1 MHPDETISRASP
13 GQSYNT
19 RSDYCQTFFF
29 TFRPASFDLVP
40 GGNLSFTGDQ
50 NRIGENIIMS
60 AIRRIGY
67 Y

>member
-1 MHPDETISRASP
+1 M
-13 GQSYNT
+13 
-19 RSDYCQTFFF
+19 
-29 TFRPASFDLVP
+29 FDLVT
-40 GGNLSFTGDQ
+40 GGNLSFTVDQ